1 MVGNAAVTQYSD
13 SESVAS
19 TSASEHKSS
28 YASSSLGDLW
38 TPPRKVYFCVYRH
51 VIDVGNII
59 FDMVIKK

>member
-28 YASSSLGDLW
+28 YASSSLGPLDTTKEGVFL
-38 TPPRKVYFCVYRH
+38 C
-51 VIDVGNII
+51 ISSCN
-59 FDMVIKK
+59 